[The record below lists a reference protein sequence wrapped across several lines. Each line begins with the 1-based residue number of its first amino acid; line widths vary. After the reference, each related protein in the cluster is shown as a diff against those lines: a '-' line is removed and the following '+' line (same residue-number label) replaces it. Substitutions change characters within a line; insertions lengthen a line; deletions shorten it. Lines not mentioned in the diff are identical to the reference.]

1 MRGIPSYTIAIGA
14 MLIALVWSVMQ
25 EPQRFEA
32 PSRPMPTM
40 ASTVGTGSVQN

>member
-1 MRGIPSYTIAIGA
+1 MRENSRYLVAVGA

-25 EPQRFEA
+25 EPSRFEEGA
-32 PSRPMPTM
+32 RPLPTM